1 MSLSVGLIGLV
12 GLVVPPPVQFPSAQL
27 SSPMV
32 QQFTLPHARQVDRST
47 ILFPSES
54 VTMMPTT
61 LLADTVARTPEE
73 EAEAKGRAPLILG
86 VIVAN
91 SIFWQYVLPFFK
103 GQPTSTGRKKK

>member
-12 GLVVPPPVQFPSAQL
+12 GLVLPPPVNFPSAQL

-54 VTMMPTT
+54 VTT